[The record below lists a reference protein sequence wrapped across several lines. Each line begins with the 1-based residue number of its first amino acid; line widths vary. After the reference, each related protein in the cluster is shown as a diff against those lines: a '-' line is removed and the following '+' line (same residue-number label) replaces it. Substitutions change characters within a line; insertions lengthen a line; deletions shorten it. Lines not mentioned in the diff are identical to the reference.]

1 LLNNNEKHNL
11 SASYAAKNEKQY
23 LEELNRGSY
32 NAFNALYKLYSARLY
47 AFVFK
52 MTKSHACTADIVQ
65 DVFIKIWLNRATIS
79 PDGAF
84 QSYIFTIA
92 KNRVID
98 KMRSNV
104 NSPIFTDYVA
114 YLNEKGC
121 SEESVTKTLSYDDFV
136 RALENAK
143 NELSDTQRQIFEL
156 NKEQG
161 FKNGEIAQ
169 MLQLSEQTVKNQ
181 LSIALKILREN
192 MKNYSFLFFI
202 FFLT

>member
-1 LLNNNEKHNL
+1 LPHKNNNHAHP
-11 SASYAAKNEKQY
+11 ASHAAQKEKQY

-32 NAFNALYKLYSARLY
+32 NAFNALYKMYSARLY
-47 AFVFK
+47 AFVLK
-52 MTKSHACTADIVQ
+52 MTKSHSLTADIVQ
-65 DVFIKIWLNRATIS
+65 DVFIKIWLNRSTIS
-79 PDGAF
+79 SDGAF

-104 NSPIFTDYVA
+104 NSPVFTDYVA
-114 YLNEKGC
+114 YLNENDI
-121 SEESVTKTLSYDDFV
+121 SEESITTALSYDDFV
-136 RALENAK
+136 RSLENAK
-143 NELSDTQRQIFEL
+143 NELSDTQRRIFEL

-161 FKNGEIAQ
+161 FKNAEIAE

-181 LSIALKILREN
+181 LSITLKILRER

-202 FFLT
+202 FFLS